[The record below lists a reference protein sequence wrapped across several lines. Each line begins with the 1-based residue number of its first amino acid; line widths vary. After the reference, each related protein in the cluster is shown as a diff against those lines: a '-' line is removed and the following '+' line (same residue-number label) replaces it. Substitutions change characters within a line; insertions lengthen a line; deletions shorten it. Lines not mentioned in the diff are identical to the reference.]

1 MSIKEA
7 NKINKAY
14 RTVVTVFAAI
24 MAICALIWN
33 PSHLGTAGLIYA
45 FGCAT
50 EIAKADEFD
59 LRE

>member
-1 MSIKEA
+1 MSTKEA
-7 NKINKAY
+7 NQVNEVY
-14 RTVVTVFAAI
+14 RTIVTVIAAV
-24 MAICALIWN
+24 MAISALIWN

-59 LRE
+59 LRK